1 MNRRTISVP
10 LAIPLAI
17 AMALVLLTGAAA
29 AKILTR
35 MDAGL
40 EGLIATLPLLA
51 GEAPGPL
58 RGRVVIVSFFAS
70 WCAPCRR
77 EFAYLNEIR
86 RAYSTDDVAIVA
98 INWIEYWGDYAGG
111 KRMGRFLAD
120 TKPEFTVIEGDEVI
134 SKRFGGITRMPSLYV
149 FDRRGRNAFRHG
161 NRGDGSAM
169 IVGRDR
175 LIQIVDSLR

>member
-1 MNRRTISVP
+1 MNRRMISV
-10 LAIPLAI
+10 ALAI
-17 AMALVLLTGAAA
+17 ALALTLFAGAGA

-40 EGLIATLPLLA
+40 EGLIAGLPVLA
-51 GEAPGPL
+51 GETPGPL

-98 INWIEYWGDYAGG
+98 INWLEYWGDYAGG
-111 KRMGRFLAD
+111 RRMKRFIAETRPSFPL
-120 TKPEFTVIEGDEVI
+120 VEGSPAV
-134 SKRFGGITRMPSLYV
+134 SKRFGGVTRMPSLYI

-161 NRGDGSAM
+161 NRDDGSAM

-175 LIQIVDSLR
+175 LIQIIESLR